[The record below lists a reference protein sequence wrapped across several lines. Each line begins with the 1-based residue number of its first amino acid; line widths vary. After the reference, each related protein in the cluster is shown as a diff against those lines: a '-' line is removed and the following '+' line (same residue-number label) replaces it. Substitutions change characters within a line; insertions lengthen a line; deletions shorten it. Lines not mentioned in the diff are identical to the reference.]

1 MPKVTVSIP
10 QDIYEK
16 VKVQAERNGMSVSE
30 YAKQAILTVVKLEES
45 REQTLRDLEEC
56 RRLLSIRLSLGAER
70 AKAEEVLGLIKR
82 VLEERRFL
90 ENYMAGL
97 KSFASVLNLM
107 MELQAF
113 LQGGEKREEGV

>member
-1 MPKVTVSIP
+1 MPKVTISIP

-56 RRLLSIRLSLGAER
+56 RRLLSIRLSLAAER

-82 VLEERRFL
+82 MLEERRFL
-90 ENYMAGL
+90 ENYMASL

>member
-16 VKVQAERNGMSVSE
+16 VKVQAEHSNMSVSE

-56 RRLLSIRLSLGAER
+56 RRLLSIRLSLAAER